1 MCYPSPPPFP
11 PQKGKTGGLARSRGF
26 RARTMDTTRPPPSK
40 PATLLARH
48 VVRKRNFL
56 EAFAKL
62 RETDATTRIH
72 RAECGYIYGCASQ
85 EIKRATFLA
94 FYRSSTMAA
103 RACPEF
109 SPRIVSPRQV
119 SGIEDRASL
128 PFRSNYY
135 PFYIY
140 IYISH
145 IFLRVLSWTIIF
157 QDKLSLYAYLYHQTI
172 HFSYYKIYIRNKIN
186 NYSIRYT
193 VLSQCIQKSSKYIY
207 LYIYTHELIF
217 RRAFDTHKAKQTIIL
232 RDVYLDI
239 YKSRR
244 QIVSNR
250 RTRLSILFSTR
261 LGRIAVQSLW
271 SITVR
276 IVSVAWRGD
285 GVEG

>member
-1 MCYPSPPPFP
+1 MFIFLLLADFYARVLRGPNLRPSPVRGMCYPSPPPFP

-140 IYISH
+140 IYI
-145 IFLRVLSWTIIF
+145 
-157 QDKLSLYAYLYHQTI
+157 YLT
-172 HFSYYKIYIRNKIN
+172 FFF
-186 NYSIRYT
+186 
-193 VLSQCIQKSSKYIY
+193 VSSR
-207 LYIYTHELIF
+207 E
-217 RRAFDTHKAKQTIIL
+217 Q
-232 RDVYLDI
+232 
-239 YKSRR
+239 
-244 QIVSNR
+244 
-250 RTRLSILFSTR
+250 
-261 LGRIAVQSLW
+261 
-271 SITVR
+271 
-276 IVSVAWRGD
+276 
-285 GVEG
+285 

>member
-1 MCYPSPPPFP
+1 MFSIFFGTPHLFIFLLLADFCARVLRGPNLRPSPVRGMCYPSPPPFP

-145 IFLRVLSWTIIF
+145 FSSCPLVNNNFSRQIIF
-157 QDKLSLYAYLYHQTI
+157 ICISLSSNDSFFILQD
-172 HFSYYKIYIRNKIN
+172 
-186 NYSIRYT
+186 
-193 VLSQCIQKSSKYIY
+193 
-207 LYIYTHELIF
+207 IYT
-217 RRAFDTHKAKQTIIL
+217 K
-232 RDVYLDI
+232 
-239 YKSRR
+239 
-244 QIVSNR
+244 
-250 RTRLSILFSTR
+250 
-261 LGRIAVQSLW
+261 
-271 SITVR
+271 
-276 IVSVAWRGD
+276 
-285 GVEG
+285 